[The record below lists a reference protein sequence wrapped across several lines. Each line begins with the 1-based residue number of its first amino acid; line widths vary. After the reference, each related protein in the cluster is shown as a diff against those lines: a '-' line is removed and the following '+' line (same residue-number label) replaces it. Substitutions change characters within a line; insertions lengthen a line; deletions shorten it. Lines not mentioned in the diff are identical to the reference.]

1 MNKPDEWADHRNEG
15 KPLGIMKKT
24 PSNIS
29 TDLRGIGNLTID
41 AILGITDIVESL
53 YHTIL
58 NFGGVLSSGKRERT
72 RGIPGIIFRNIYT
85 VTEWMGDGMD
95 VLLDRLSVRIGEK
108 PTSPAREAAVAALN
122 GVLGDHMAARG
133 NPLAIPMQFRID
145 GKPLDRQALFETT
158 RQSNGKLAIMVHGSC
173 MNDRQWRRNGHDHG
187 AMLARDLGMT
197 PIYLY
202 YNTGLHISENG
213 QNFSDLLEAIVELS
227 PQPIELFIIAHSMG
241 GLVSRSACH
250 YAGISGHK
258 WLGRLRKMVFL
269 GTPHHGAVLE
279 KGGNWINTLMG
290 ISPYSAPFA
299 RLGKIRSAGITD
311 MRYGNLTDKD
321 WKGRDRF
328 DSSGD
333 QRTPVALPDG
343 AACYAIAASTGKAPS
358 KWGDKIVGDG
368 LVTLNSALGVHK
380 NPALNLS
387 IPESRQWIGRHMN
400 HMDLLSHP
408 KVYERLRHWI
418 NCQPPEPYRQ

>member
-1 MNKPDEWADHRNEG
+1 MQ
-15 KPLGIMKKT
+15 KT

-41 AILGITDIVESL
+41 AILGITDVVESL
-53 YHTIL
+53 HQTIL
-58 NFGGVLSSGKRERT
+58 SFGGLLSAGNRERT
-72 RGIPGIIFRNIYT
+72 RGITGMVYRNIHT
-85 VTEWMGDGMD
+85 VTEWVGGGMD
-95 VLLDRLSVRIGEK
+95 FLLARLSALIGEK
-108 PTSPAREAAVAALN
+108 PPSPARETAVAALN
-122 GVLGDHMAARG
+122 GVLGDHLAARD
-133 NPLAIPMQFRID
+133 NPLAISMQFRRH
-145 GKPLDRQALFETT
+145 GNPLEKHAIMETI
-158 RQSNGKLAIMVHGSC
+158 QESNGKLILMVHGLC
-173 MNDRQWRRNGHDHG
+173 MNDRQWQRNGHDHT
-187 AMLARDLGMT
+187 AMLARDLGAT

-213 QNFSDLLEAIVELS
+213 QNFSDLLEALVELS

-258 WLGRLRKMVFL
+258 WLSHLRKIIFL

-279 KGGNWINTLMG
+279 KSGNWINILMG

-328 DSSGD
+328 DCSGD
-333 QRTPVALPDG
+333 QRTPVPLPKST
-343 AACYAIAASTGKAPS
+343 ACYAVAATIGKTRS
-358 KWGDKIVGDG
+358 KWGDDVIGDG
-368 LVTLNSALGVHK
+368 LVTVNSALGVHK
-380 NPALNLS
+380 HPDLTLS
-387 IPESRQWIGRHMN
+387 IPKSRQWIGRDMN

-408 KVYERLRHWI
+408 EVYKTIRHWI
-418 NCQPPEPYRQ
+418 NS

>member
-1 MNKPDEWADHRNEG
+1 M
-15 KPLGIMKKT
+15 MQKT

-41 AILGITDIVESL
+41 AILGITDIVEAL
-53 YHTIL
+53 HQTIL
-58 NFGGVLSSGKRERT
+58 SFGGVLSAGNRERT
-72 RGIPGIIFRNIYT
+72 RGITGRVYRNIHT
-85 VTEWMGDGMD
+85 VSEWVGDGMD
-95 VLLDRLSVRIGEK
+95 ILLDRLSVRIGEK
-108 PTSPAREAAVAALN
+108 PPSSAREAAVSALN

-145 GKPLDRQALFETT
+145 GSSLDRQALLDAIE
-158 RQSNGKLAIMVHGSC
+158 QSNGKLAIMVHGSC
-173 MNDRQWRRNGHDHG
+173 MNDRQWERDGHDHG
-187 AMLARDLGMT
+187 TMLARDLGMT

-213 QNFSDLLEAIVELS
+213 QNFSDLLEALVELS
-227 PQPIELFIIAHSMG
+227 PQSMELFIIAHSMG
-241 GLVSRSACH
+241 GLISRSACH

-258 WLGRLRKMVFL
+258 WLNHLRKLVFL

-279 KGGNWINTLMG
+279 KGGNWINILMG

-311 MRYGNLTDKD
+311 MRYGNITDQD
-321 WKGRDRF
+321 WKDRDRF
-328 DSSGD
+328 DCSGD
-333 QRTPVALPDG
+333 QRMPVALPDG
-343 AACYAIAASTGKAPS
+343 AACYAIAASTSKAPS
-358 KWGDKIVGDG
+358 KWGDGIVGDG

-380 NPALNLS
+380 KPALNLS
-387 IPESRQWIGRHMN
+387 LPASRQWIGRNMN

-408 KVYERLRHWI
+408 KVYKTIRHWI
-418 NCQPPEPYRQ
+418 KT